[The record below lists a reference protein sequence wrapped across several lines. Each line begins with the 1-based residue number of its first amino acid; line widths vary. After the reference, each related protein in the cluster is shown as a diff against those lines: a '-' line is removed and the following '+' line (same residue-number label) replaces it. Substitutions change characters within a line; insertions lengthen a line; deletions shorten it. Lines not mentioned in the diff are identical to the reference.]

1 MLEPL
6 AVACG
11 WEFQGR
17 RREEALQEM
26 QELRHKLRNSG
37 ELVIGCKK
45 IKRPQ

>member
-17 RREEALQEM
+17 RREEASQEM
-26 QELRHKLRNSG
+26 LELRHKLLNNG